1 MRRVSPTVSSL
12 TTESLRRSMIPMA
25 SGRPQSMGSTT
36 VDKSS
41 DFTWPPVATRMDSS
55 DLGNGDTPQSKRRT
69 TESLPGP
76 GSRDRA
82 SPPRK
87 IRFSTGSHYARAP
100 SVEDIPGHSICAA
113 AGALN
118 ADRKWRNVYGRAGDT
133 LAYTHTVLPTR
144 AASYT
149 H

>member
-55 DLGNGDTPQSKRRT
+55 DLGNGDTP
-69 TESLPGP
+69 
-76 GSRDRA
+76 RA
-82 SPPRK
+82 NGGQRKACPVLEVGTGHHHLVK
-87 IRFSTGSHYARAP
+87 IRFSTGSHYASAP

-118 ADRKWRNVYGRAGDT
+118 ADRKWRNVYGHAGET
-133 LAYTHTVLPTR
+133 LA
-144 AASYT
+144 
-149 H
+149 